1 METYKRRNFVV
12 NRRLQFGMISFF
24 LITVLIALLISTAGL
39 IVYYSVRFPA
49 EPGGT
54 PGAEVE
60 PAPREAGS
68 TPVVPRLELILPP
81 ILINNLCIMV
91 IMAVFGI
98 FFSHRIA
105 GPLYHIETVV
115 AEVLA
120 GNDTE
125 RVHLRPRDFV
135 HDLANE
141 VNALIEDYTRVKK

>member
-1 METYKRRNFVV
+1 
-12 NRRLQFGMISFF
+12 MISFF
-24 LITVLIALLISTAGL
+24 LITVLIALVISTAGL

-49 EPGGT
+49 EAGGT
-54 PGAEVE
+54 SEAAEVE
-60 PAPREAGS
+60 PPPRETGS
-68 TPVVPRLELILPP
+68 IPAVPRLELILPP

-91 IMAVFGI
+91 IMAVFGV

-135 HDLANE
+135 HDLAKE
-141 VNALIEDYTRVKK
+141 VNALIEDYTRLKK

>member
-24 LITVLIALLISTAGL
+24 LITVLIALIISTAGL

-49 EPGGT
+49 EAGGT
-54 PGAEVE
+54 PATEAESV
-60 PAPREAGS
+60 PREAGRI
-68 TPVVPRLELILPP
+68 PAVPRLELILPP

-120 GNDTE
+120 GNDAE

-141 VNALIEDYTRVKK
+141 INALIEDYTRVKK